1 MRGKIREVAG
11 GGGKRRLGLKTME
24 NITRASDGSFILH
37 VQHNRRFLRLV
48 SPQFCRLSL
57 SSAAVLSL
65 SQRRKNPPQAS
76 HTSSAPKT
84 NLTCT
89 QLEQMARER
98 KGGRGEEGGS
108 EKKAAGGRLCAV

>member
-1 MRGKIREVAG
+1 MSTRSQTKGKYNKG
-11 GGGKRRLGLKTME
+11 LGW
-24 NITRASDGSFILH
+24 ILH
-37 VQHNRRFLRLV
+37 FCTHSITAVFCDWLVHNL
-48 SPQFCRLSL
+48 SPFPLL
-57 SSAAVLSL
+57 PLFL
-65 SQRRKNPPQAS
+65 SQRRTNPPQAS